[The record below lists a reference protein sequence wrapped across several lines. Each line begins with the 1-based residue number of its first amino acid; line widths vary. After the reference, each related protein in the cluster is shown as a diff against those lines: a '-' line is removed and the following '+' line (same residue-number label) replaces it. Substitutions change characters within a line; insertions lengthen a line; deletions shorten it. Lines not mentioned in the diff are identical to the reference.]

1 MIDNTHASGSAS
13 GYIPPQPKGTEGVSA
28 TGEAKKPNEFGKS
41 LQEWWDSDACKELQ
55 KENEEAK
62 QRAVGKY
69 FMLSESDKIDMVQ
82 AICYI
87 MCKAESEGT
96 SHRGLQDALGI
107 YPAGFW
113 VDHLMEVHN
122 ALWSYYH
129 DKKNEQELE
138 DDVNNLKAF
147 LENKNETP
155 NESGD
160 ATGTN

>member
-1 MIDNTHASGSAS
+1 M
-13 GYIPPQPKGTEGVSA
+13 TEPNKF
-28 TGEAKKPNEFGKS
+28 GEA
-41 LQEWWDSDACKELQ
+41 LQEWWDSDAFEKLQ

-107 YPAGFW
+107 YPSGFW
-113 VDHLMEVHN
+113 IDNLMDVHN

-129 DKKNEQELE
+129 DQKKENELK
-138 DDVNNLKAF
+138 DDLDNLDKF
-147 LENKNETP
+147 LNK
-155 NESGD
+155 GD
-160 ATGTN
+160 Y

>member
-1 MIDNTHASGSAS
+1 M
-13 GYIPPQPKGTEGVSA
+13 TE
-28 TGEAKKPNEFGKS
+28 PNEFGKAM
-41 LQEWWDSDACKELQ
+41 QEWWDSDECKQIE

-69 FMLSESDKIDMVQ
+69 FMLSESDKLDMVQ

-87 MCKAESEGT
+87 MCKAEKEGT

-107 YPAGFW
+107 YPTGFW

-129 DKKNEQELE
+129 DKKQKEELE
-138 DDVNNLKAF
+138 KDIKNLQDF
-147 LENKNETP
+147 MET
-155 NESGD
+155 
-160 ATGTN
+160 

>member
-1 MIDNTHASGSAS
+1 M
-13 GYIPPQPKGTEGVSA
+13 TE
-28 TGEAKKPNEFGKS
+28 PNEFGKAM
-41 LQEWWDSDACKELQ
+41 QEWWDSDACKELQ
-55 KENEEAK
+55 KSNKEAK

-69 FMLSESDKIDMVQ
+69 FMLSESDKLDMVQ

-96 SHRGLQDALGI
+96 SHRGLQDALDI

-129 DKKNEQELE
+129 DQKKEKELK
-138 DDVNNLKAF
+138 DDLDALEKF
-147 LENKNETP
+147 TENKREC
-155 NESGD
+155 
-160 ATGTN
+160 